1 MIQSMKIDIMND
13 KVLKLLQDLEHL
25 ELIRLY
31 NGKSKTEKNKSV
43 IKYKGTMTKQSQFDI
58 DSQLN
63 ELRNSWE

>member
-31 NGKSKTEKNKSV
+31 NGKSKPEKNKGV

-58 DSQLN
+58 DCQLN

>member
-43 IKYKGTMTKQSQFDI
+43 IKYKGKQSQFDI

>member
-31 NGKSKTEKNKSV
+31 NGKSKTEKNKGV